1 MQVKINS
8 TINNLMEGK
17 HTSTS
22 SELKFVKKTSME
34 SKLTVLPEV
43 AGDVLGLPGRLAE
56 PLPHLPEHVLHR
68 VHRIW
73 EKKTHHTKAPRKLRN
88 GPNSGRI
95 GG

>member
-68 VHRIW
+68 VHRI
-73 EKKTHHTKAPRKLRN
+73 
-88 GPNSGRI
+88 
-95 GG
+95 